1 MGNNIGRGNTMNI
14 DVTEIIAL
22 FAQLAGPA
30 FSVAFVFGFGAKLVH
45 SFLSMGLDGRFKLW
59 SLSARRAWI
68 EIVVS
73 ACAPSANG
81 VALRK
86 ESVDRNT

>member
-1 MGNNIGRGNTMNI
+1 MKIDMDSNSGRGDTMNI

-45 SFLSMGLDGRFKLW
+45 SFLSMGLDGRFKL
-59 SLSARRAWI
+59 
-68 EIVVS
+68 
-73 ACAPSANG
+73 
-81 VALRK
+81 
-86 ESVDRNT
+86 